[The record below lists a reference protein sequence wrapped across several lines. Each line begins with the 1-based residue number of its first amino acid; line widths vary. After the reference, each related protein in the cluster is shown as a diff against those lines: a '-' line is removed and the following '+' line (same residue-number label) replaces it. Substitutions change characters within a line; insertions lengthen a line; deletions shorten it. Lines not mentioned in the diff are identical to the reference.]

1 MATAE
6 NKENEK
12 VERGKVKLSKKKA
25 MAPIGAGA
33 GAGGSLTTSEPEAP
47 ARPRVGP
54 FKFLQQVRQEVQ
66 KVTWPTRQETVITTI
81 MVFIMVI
88 ITATF
93 FALVD
98 FGLGV
103 LRNYLL
109 SLLG

>member
-1 MATAE
+1 MAKAN
-6 NKENEK
+6 NKGGGGPQRTTE
-12 VERGKVKLSKKKA
+12 KA
-25 MAPIGAGA
+25 MTPAGEA
-33 GAGGSLTTSEPEAP
+33 TTKGEVAAAAADAP

-54 FKFLQQVRQEVQ
+54 FKFASQVRQEVM
-66 KVTWPTRQETVITTI
+66 KVTWPTRQETVVTTI

-88 ITATF
+88 LAAIF

-98 FGLGV
+98 TGLGS

>member
-25 MAPIGAGA
+25 MTTAGA
-33 GAGGSLTTSEPEAP
+33 GSGGGAVTTSEPDAP

-54 FKFLQQVRQEVQ
+54 FKFLQQVRQEVM
-66 KVTWPTRQETVITTI
+66 KVTWPARQETIVTTI
-81 MVFIMVI
+81 MVFIMVF
-88 ITATF
+88 ITAAF
-93 FALVD
+93 FAIVD
-98 FGLGV
+98 LGLGS
-103 LRNYLL
+103 LRNFLL